1 MTLTFTDWL
10 ASTFGTTVILVALI
24 GAFWKVILNHI
35 TSSVKHKYEK
45 ELETH
50 KANLKR
56 DYDVQIESLKAELRA
71 ASDRELEQLK
81 ARLQTAASERNIKLT
96 STFEKQG
103 EVIAKV
109 YKHLLALQ
117 EATEKMRGVTLTT
130 ESVDEA
136 RLSDELG
143 KANRDFVEHFFPN
156 EIYLPNDVARLVHK
170 FALALKHTLHH
181 QHFTKVLENRKI
193 TNPATEESLR
203 RRYELLD
210 KLEMEIPDLLTS
222 LRNEFQ
228 NILGV
233 KLPDQEMKKTA

>member
-1 MTLTFTDWL
+1 MTFTEWL
-10 ASTFGTTVILVALI
+10 TSTLGTAAILSAII
-24 GAFWKVILNHI
+24 GAFWNVILHHV
-35 TSSVKHKYEK
+35 TTSVKHKYDK

-50 KANLKR
+50 KATLKQ
-56 DYDVQIESLKAELRA
+56 DSDKQIENLKAELRA

-81 ARLQTAASERNIKLT
+81 AKLQTAASVRNIKLT
-96 STFEKQG
+96 ATFEKQG
-103 EVIAKV
+103 DVIAKV

-117 EATEKMRGVTLTT
+117 DATEKMRGVTLTT
-130 ESVDEA
+130 EPADDTKHTDA
-136 RLSDELG
+136 LG
-143 KANRDFVEHFFPN
+143 KANNDFVEHFFPN

-170 FALALKHTLHH
+170 FALALRGTLHH
-181 QHFTKVLENRKI
+181 QHFTKVLENRKT
-193 TNPATEESLR
+193 TNPAIEESLR

-233 KLPDQEMKKTA
+233 KIVDQK